1 MDAFTFKTK
10 NNNIFYFLKQKQLKD
25 KVIMYIIMEQLD
37 IIQLIEN
44 NPITKLSGNYNNELL
59 EKIKEH
65 FTDFEQ
71 QLFLSSFYCY
81 LNYHPTNDFVIDL
94 DNVWKWLG
102 FFQKEN
108 AKRLLEKQFILDKDY
123 KILQIIK
130 DEQKKGSGGHNK
142 KKILLNVKT
151 FKSLCLKAGTKKAD
165 EIHEYYMKMEELI
178 QETINEENTLL
189 KEQLLYSNNNIEEKV
204 KQIKNQ
210 QELLD
215 KQKQFIEKE
224 KEELKE
230 KTLLEQFPIN
240 KQCVYIGLVDNK
252 TLGKPNSK
260 MYRETVI
267 KFGQSNNLQERV
279 KTHKKTY
286 ENFRLYNAFNVKNKI
301 EIENCIKKH
310 PTFKNRL
317 RIVMIDD
324 IAHRELIALD
334 EDEYTIDNV
343 EKLIKEIIKENEYNV
358 ENYNLLLNKNEEL
371 QNEIYRLKDTI
382 NEQEKLLKNNDKK
395 IHKLEYDVTNDIKS
409 KIASNYAIC
418 KYGYFL
424 YAYQYDNMRFVCSI
438 TRQKDYDTILKNL
451 KELYPAGEMICQ
463 EKCSYPLTEKNMM
476 FILKQNCLSL
486 GQNKFEGSI
495 NNIIKIFETSVKLE
509 EVLINQSKDI
519 DSLLELLSDTKMNIN
534 TNVTNV
540 INETTTNVINHEIPV
555 VRKAKRSID
564 KINKDTGEVLAT
576 YNSIEEA
583 GRLCNLTSGNAIG
596 YALREKRVC
605 QGFLWRYSGISK
617 EEQFN
622 EQPVIKICC
631 NNGEKSFFKTIAD
644 AAKDCNVSAPALR
657 QRIIT
662 QVHTNNHHWVFNK
675 TANHYN

>member
-1 MDAFTFKTK
+1 MEEL
-10 NNNIFYFLKQKQLKD
+10 NI
-25 KVIMYIIMEQLD
+25 VE
-37 IIQLIEN
+37 LIEN
-44 NPITKLSGNYNNELL
+44 NPITKLSKDYNVKLL
-59 EKIKEH
+59 TKIKEH

-81 LNYHPTNDFVIDL
+81 LNCDQKKDFVIDL
-94 DNVWKWLG
+94 DNIWKWIG
-102 FFQKEN
+102 YNQKVK
-108 AKRLLEKQFILDKDY
+108 AKTLLENHFIINKDY
-123 KILQIIK
+123 IK
-130 DEQKKGSGGHNK
+130 TLSHAGKQLNNTKGGHNK
-142 KKILLNVKT
+142 EIFMLTVET
-151 FKSLCLKAGTKKAD
+151 FKKFCLKAGTKKAD
-165 EIHEYYMKMEELI
+165 DIHDYYIKLEEIIHNILQEEC
-178 QETINEENTLL
+178 NELKLQLENIVTTT
-189 KEQLLYSNNNIEEKV
+189 
-204 KQIKNQ
+204 
-210 QELLD
+210 
-215 KQKQFIEKE
+215 EKE

-240 KQCVYIGLVDNK
+240 TQCVYIGLVDNK

-286 ENFRLYNAFNVKNKI
+286 ENFRLYNAFKVKNKI

-334 EDEYTIDNV
+334 DEEYTIDKV
-343 EKLIKEIIKENEYNV
+343 ELLIKEIIKENEYNV

-395 IHKLEYDVTNDIKS
+395 IHKLEYDVTNDIKG

-424 YAYQYDNMRFVCSI
+424 YAYQYENMRFVCSI
-438 TRQKDYDTILKNL
+438 SRQKDYDTVLKNL
-451 KELYPAGEMICQ
+451 KELYPSGDMICQ
-463 EKCSYPLTEKNMM
+463 EKCLYPLTEKNMM
-476 FILKQNCLSL
+476 FILKQNCLCL

-509 EVLINQSKDI
+509 EVLIKQSKDI

-534 TNVTNV
+534 TNFTNV
-540 INETTTNVINHEIPV
+540 SNSTNHEIPV

-583 GRLCNLTSGNAIG
+583 GRLCGLTTGTAIG
-596 YALREKRVC
+596 NALRENKIC
-605 QGFLWRYSGISK
+605 KGFLWRYSGVSK
-617 EEQFN
+617 EEQFA

-631 NNGEKSFFKTIAD
+631 KNGEKTYFKTIAEAGKD
-644 AAKDCNVSAPALR
+644 ANISAPGLR
-657 QRIIT
+657 MRILT
-662 QVHTNNHHWVFNK
+662 DVHVNNFHWVFNK
-675 TANHYN
+675 EACHYI

>member
-1 MDAFTFKTK
+1 MEE
-10 NNNIFYFLKQKQLKD
+10 LKI
-25 KVIMYIIMEQLD
+25 VE
-37 IIQLIEN
+37 LIEN
-44 NPITKLSGNYNNELL
+44 NPITKLSKDYNVKLL
-59 EKIKEH
+59 TKIKEH

-81 LNYHPTNDFVIDL
+81 LNCDQKKDFVIDL
-94 DNVWKWLG
+94 DNIWKWMG
-102 FFQKEN
+102 FSQKVN
-108 AKRLLEKQFILDKDY
+108 AKTLLEKQFIINKDY
-123 KILQIIK
+123 IK
-130 DEQKKGSGGHNK
+130 VPLSQQKQSINLKGGHNK
-142 KKILLNVKT
+142 EIFMLTIET
-151 FKSLCLKAGTKKAD
+151 FKKFCLKAGTKKAD
-165 EIHEYYMKMEELI
+165 DIHDYYIKLEEIIHNILQEECSELKL
-178 QETINEENTLL
+178 QLENIVTTT
-189 KEQLLYSNNNIEEKV
+189 
-204 KQIKNQ
+204 
-210 QELLD
+210 
-215 KQKQFIEKE
+215 EKE

-240 KQCVYIGLVDNK
+240 TQCVYIGLVDNK

-267 KFGQSNNLQERV
+267 KFGQSNNLNERV

-286 ENFRLYNAFNVKNKI
+286 ENFRLYNAFKVKNKI

-317 RIVMIDD
+317 RIVTIDD

-334 EDEYTIDNV
+334 DEEYTIDKV
-343 EKLIKEIIKENEYNV
+343 ERLIKEIIKENEYNV

-395 IHKLEYDVTNDIKS
+395 IHKLEYDVTNEIKG

-438 TRQKDYDTILKNL
+438 TRQKDYDTVLKNL
-451 KELYPAGEMICQ
+451 KELYPSGEIICQ
-463 EKCSYPLTEKNMM
+463 EKCLYPLTEKNMM

-519 DSLLELLSDTKMNIN
+519 DFLLELLSDTKININ
-534 TNVTNV
+534 ANVTNV

-576 YNSIEEA
+576 YESIESA
-583 GRLCNLTSGNAIG
+583 GRLCGLTTGTAIG
-596 YALREKRVC
+596 NALREKKIC
-605 QGFLWRYSGISK
+605 KGFLWRYSGVSK
-617 EEQFN
+617 EEQFA

-631 NNGEKSFFKTIAD
+631 KNGEKTYFKTIAEAGKD
-644 AAKDCNVSAPALR
+644 ANISAPGLR
-657 QRIIT
+657 MRILT
-662 QVHTNNHHWVFNK
+662 DVHVDNFHWVFNK
-675 TANHYN
+675 EACHYI